1 MADLKLKDLRYLVA
15 VADTRHFGRAA
26 ERSFVSQPTLSAQLK
41 KLEEYLGVQLIER
54 APKRVALT
62 AAGEEIVERAR
73 RIVEASEEIVELAK
87 GHRDP
92 LAGRLRLAL
101 LPTIGPYLLPNVAAK
116 LRKQLPRLEL
126 MLYEYQTD
134 VMLEKLHSG
143 EIDVGI
149 LALPVSARRPR
160 SPASCTTSRS
170 WSRCPRTIASR
181 ASASIKLDDLND
193 ETLLLLEDGH
203 CLRDQALDICSG
215 TGMHEKQDF
224 RATSL
229 ETLRQ
234 MVAAG
239 VGITLLPELAGRG
252 AYGNAARRGH
262 QALREARAHAHHRRG
277 VAQIERA
284 ARSHPRA
291 REAHRGERAV
301 SALPADVAKVT
312 PESFNIRCPDGREL
326 AANWFA
332 ASEAGA
338 PARRGGLLIS
348 SATGFPQT
356 FYFKLAEYAA
366 ARGYDALVYDY
377 RGMGWSAPPDLSNE
391 TTRMSDWGL
400 IDMRAALEAVA
411 ERARGV
417 PLATLGHSVGGQF
430 LGLLSQP
437 LAGARA
443 RAGGDV
449 RRVLALGTRAVQVSR
464 VVVLAR
470 ARAAHARAEGL
481 RAHRRWLGGPAA
493 AARRVRGVAALV
505 PAHRPLRP

>member
-73 RIVEASEEIVELAK
+73 RILEASEEIIELAR

-92 LAGRLRLAL
+92 LAGRIKLAL

-134 VMLEKLHSG
+134 TMLEKLHSG

-149 LALPVSARRPR
+149 LALPVQMDGLESHVLYREPFTVAM
-160 SPASCTTSRS
+160 PASHKLAGK
-170 WSRCPRTIASR
+170 P
-181 ASASIKLDDLND
+181 SIRVEDLSH

-203 CLRDQALDICSG
+203 CLRDQALDVCSG
-215 TGMHEKQDF
+215 TDVHEKQDF

-252 AYGNAARRGH
+252 AYGNARGVTIKPFAKPVPTRTIGAVWRKSSARR
-262 QALREARAHAHHRRG
+262 EA
-277 VAQIERA
+277 I
-284 ARSHPRA
+284 
-291 REAHRGERAV
+291 
-301 SALPADVAKVT
+301 
-312 PESFNIRCPDGREL
+312 
-326 AANWFA
+326 
-332 ASEAGA
+332 
-338 PARRGGLLIS
+338 
-348 SATGFPQT
+348 
-356 FYFKLAEYAA
+356 
-366 ARGYDALVYDY
+366 
-377 RGMGWSAPPDLSNE
+377 
-391 TTRMSDWGL
+391 
-400 IDMRAALEAVA
+400 
-411 ERARGV
+411 
-417 PLATLGHSVGGQF
+417 
-430 LGLLSQP
+430 
-437 LAGARA
+437 
-443 RAGGDV
+443 
-449 RRVLALGTRAVQVSR
+449 LALAKSIE
-464 VVVLAR
+464 AN
-470 ARAAHARAEGL
+470 
-481 RAHRRWLGGPAA
+481 
-493 AARRVRGVAALV
+493 AL
-505 PAHRPLRP
+505 